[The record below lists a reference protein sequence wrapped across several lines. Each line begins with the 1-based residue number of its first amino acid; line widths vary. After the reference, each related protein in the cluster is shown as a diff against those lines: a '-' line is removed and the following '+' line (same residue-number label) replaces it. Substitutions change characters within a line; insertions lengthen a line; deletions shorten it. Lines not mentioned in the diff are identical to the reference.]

1 DGYGILVLLRPVHL
15 VDLVRLPS
23 LVQANV
29 LRVFYRIYGN
39 SLSIINTMLDKF
51 EMMVVAALSLRNE
64 S

>member
-1 DGYGILVLLRPVHL
+1 
-15 VDLVRLPS
+15 
-23 LVQANV
+23 
-29 LRVFYRIYGN
+29 VFYRIYGN